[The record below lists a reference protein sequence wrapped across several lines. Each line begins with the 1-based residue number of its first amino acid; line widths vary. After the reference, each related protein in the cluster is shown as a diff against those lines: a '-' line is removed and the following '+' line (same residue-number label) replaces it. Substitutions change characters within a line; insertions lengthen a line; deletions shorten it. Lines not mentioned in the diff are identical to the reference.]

1 MISQIAESQITQ
13 GPFGNLLQAKY
24 WPFEFLARMSDILN
38 EGEAMY
44 EPLKETDREAYDVYV
59 NRIRQQKFS
68 VYYLMLKN
76 YMGYYDKNVAL
87 AMIDE
92 MEKTAD
98 KNNIIRLDES
108 GSASEVKNLL
118 NGWRLK
124 LS

>member
-1 MISQIAESQITQ
+1 M
-13 GPFGNLLQAKY
+13 NY
-24 WPFEFLARMSDILN
+24 
-38 EGEAMY
+38 Y
-44 EPLKETDREAYDVYV
+44 EPSK
-59 NRIRQQKFS
+59 
-68 VYYLMLKN
+68 
-76 YMGYYDKNVAL
+76 AL